1 MDIKTKKEFISFLIE
16 SDVLKFGSFITKSK
30 RKTPYFI
37 NTGNFKTGKQL
48 NILGDFYSKIV
59 FKSGVFFDAL
69 FGPAYKG
76 IALVIACCAA
86 LEKNYKINKPFFFN
100 RKEKKDHGEG
110 GNFIGYYPKEKEK
123 IIIIEDV
130 LTAGTAIK
138 ETLPT
143 LQYSFNV
150 ICEDVFVLVNRC
162 EIYANGDIKTSD
174 GLKKEFN
181 LNIHS
186 LITIKDILEFLKN
199 NKHHEDKIKSMQNY
213 IENFC
218 IL

>member
-1 MDIKTKKEFISFLIE
+1 MS
-16 SDVLKFGSFITKSK
+16 
-30 RKTPYFI
+30 Y
-37 NTGNFKTGKQL
+37 
-48 NILGDFYSKIV
+48 
-59 FKSGVFFDAL
+59 
-69 FGPAYKG
+69 
-76 IALVIACCAA
+76 
-86 LEKNYKINKPFFFN
+86 LEKNHKINKPFFFN

-110 GNFIGYYPKEKEK
+110 GNFIGYSPKEKEK

-138 ETLPT
+138 ETLPL
-143 LQYSFNV
+143 LQNNFNV
-150 ICEDVFVLVNRC
+150 VCEDVFVLVNRC
-162 EIYANGDIKTSD
+162 EIYGSEKVKASD

-199 NKHHEDKIKSMQNY
+199 NKNYEDKIKSMQNY
-213 IENFC
+213 IESYC